1 MDWYYSDGR
10 QQFGPVNDAEFDALR
25 AGGRLTDS
33 SLVWRSG
40 MPAWAPLA
48 SAAPANSV
56 SPSPIAVATAAP
68 AVRFCSQCGMA
79 HEPDDLLELG
89 TTVVCA
95 ACKDLWVQRLR
106 EGLLPGG
113 LSARQRDFGG
123 FWIRAGAVITD
134 GIILW
139 MIEMIVTLP
148 LSMGLGRLGTATT
161 PTALGAMLGLFS
173 VSMLVNMAIAATYEA
188 AFVVYKGATP
198 GKLALSLE
206 VIREDG
212 TRPGWGLAFG
222 RYFAK
227 LISSLTLGVGFI
239 MAGLD
244 DEKRALH
251 DRICNTR
258 VIRKTRAS

>member
-10 QQFGPVNDAEFDALR
+10 QQFGPVNETEFETLR
-25 AGGRLTDS
+25 AAGRVNDQT
-33 SLVWRSG
+33 LVWRSG
-40 MPAWAPLA
+40 MSQWTPLA
-48 SAAPANSV
+48 RLGQAVSSVTAAPTTS
-56 SPSPIAVATAAP
+56 AVADP
-68 AVRFCSQCGMA
+68 AVRFCSQCGIPHA
-79 HEPDDLLELG
+79 ADDLLELG
-89 TTVVCA
+89 QTVVCA
-95 ACKDLWVQRLR
+95 SCKDAWVQRLR

-113 LSARQRDFGG
+113 LAQQYRDYGG
-123 FWIRAGAVITD
+123 FWIRVGAVITD

-139 MIEMIVTLP
+139 MLEMIITLP
-148 LSMGLGRLGTATT
+148 VSMAISRTGRL
-161 PTALGAMLGLFS
+161 PFAMLGI
-173 VSMLVNMAIAATYEA
+173 SMILNMGIAVLYES

-212 TRPGWGLAFG
+212 TRPGWGLAVG

-227 LISSLTLGVGFI
+227 LVSSLTMGVGFI

-258 VIRKTRAS
+258 VIRKSRGN

>member
-10 QQFGPVNDAEFDALR
+10 QQFGPVNETEFDALR
-25 AGGRLTDS
+25 TTGRLTGA
-33 SLVWRSG
+33 SLVWRPG
-40 MPAWAPLA
+40 MPSWATLASIAPASSA
-48 SAAPANSV
+48 SAAPA
-56 SPSPIAVATAAP
+56 AVATAAP
-68 AVRFCSQCGMA
+68 AVRFCSQCGAA
-79 HEPDDLLELG
+79 HERDDLLELG

-95 ACKDLWVQRLR
+95 ACKDTWVQRLR
-106 EGLLPGG
+106 EGVLPGG
-113 LSARQRDFGG
+113 LTARQREYGG
-123 FWIRAGAVITD
+123 FWIRAGATITD

-139 MIEMIVTLP
+139 MIQMIVTLP
-148 LSMGLGRLGTATT
+148 LTFSIGRLGTAIN
-161 PTALGAMLGLFS
+161 PSALGAIFGLFS
-173 VSMLVNMAIAATYEA
+173 VTMLIELGIAVIYEA

-212 TRPGWGLAFG
+212 TRPGWGLAIG

-227 LISSLTLGVGFI
+227 LISSLTMGVGFI

-258 VIRKTRAS
+258 VIRKTRGH